1 MSVQPRKDIFAGF
14 RAALNGLVYT
24 FKTQR
29 HMRFHLYVVLVVMVL
44 GVFFNLRLRE
54 LLVLLFTISLVLVAE
69 MFNSAIEATVDLV
82 QPTYSPMA
90 KFAKDIS
97 AGAVMITTIIALVVG
112 GLMILG
118 ENRWEEIKIN
128 LAAQSLGIPVW
139 PRIIVGFFVIFIVI
153 IIGKGLGTRGQ
164 VLKGGLVS
172 GHAAIGFFLASSIL
186 FLSDNVTVAGL
197 GILLA
202 AIVAQ
207 SRWEAKIHS
216 VFELSLGAALGVI
229 LGFVLFGLTPK

>member
-14 RAALNGLVYT
+14 KAALNGLVYT

-139 PRIIVGFFVIFIVI
+139 PRLIVGVFVIFIVV

-172 GHAAIGFFLASSIL
+172 GHAAVGFFLAASIL

>member
-1 MSVQPRKDIFAGF
+1 MSVQPKKDLLEPFKV
-14 RAALNGLVYT
+14 ALNGLVYT
-24 FKTQR
+24 FRTQR
-29 HMRFHLYVVLVVMVL
+29 HMRFHLYVVLIVMTL

-82 QPTYSPMA
+82 HPHYHPMA

-118 ENRWEEIKIN
+118 ENRWEEIKVN
-128 LAAQSLGIPVW
+128 LAAQTLGINIW
-139 PRIIVGFFVIFIVI
+139 PRIVVGLFVVFIVVV
-153 IIGKGLGTRGQ
+153 IGKGLGSRGQ

-172 GHAAIGFFLASSIL
+172 GHAAVGFFLASAIL
-186 FLSDNVTVAGL
+186 FMSDNVTIAGL
-197 GILLA
+197 AILLA
-202 AIVAQ
+202 AIIAQ

-216 VFELSLGAALGVI
+216 VFELTLGATCGVI
-229 LGFVLFGLTPK
+229 LGFLLFGLTPK

>member
-1 MSVQPRKDIFAGF
+1 MSVQPRKDIFAAF

-139 PRIIVGFFVIFIVI
+139 PRLLVGAFVIIIVV

-172 GHAAIGFFLASSIL
+172 GHAALGFFLASSIL

-207 SRWEAKIHS
+207 SRWEAKIHTI
-216 VFELSLGAALGVI
+216 FELTLGAAVGVI
-229 LGFVLFGLTPK
+229 LGFLMFGLTPK

>member
-1 MSVQPRKDIFAGF
+1 MSVQPRRDFLTPF
-14 RAALNGLVYT
+14 RNALNGLVYT
-24 FKTQR
+24 FRTQR
-29 HMRFHLYVVLVVMVL
+29 HMRFHLYVVLIVMLL

-82 QPTYSPMA
+82 QPHYNPMA

-112 GLMILG
+112 ALLILG
-118 ENRWEEIKIN
+118 ENRWEQIKIN
-128 LAAQSLGIPVW
+128 LAAQSLGIGIW
-139 PRIIVGFFVIFIVI
+139 PRLFVGLLVTFIIV
-153 IIGKGLGTRGQ
+153 IIGKGLGSRGQ
-164 VLKGGLVS
+164 VFKGGLVS
-172 GHAAIGFFLASSIL
+172 GHSALGFFLASAIL
-186 FLSDNVTVAGL
+186 FVSDNVMVAGL
-197 GILLA
+197 AILLA
-202 AIVAQ
+202 AIIAQ

-216 VFELSLGAALGVI
+216 VFELSLGAAVGTI

>member
-139 PRIIVGFFVIFIVI
+139 PRIIVGAFVIFIVI

-186 FLSDNVTVAGL
+186 FLSDNLTVAGL

>member
-139 PRIIVGFFVIFIVI
+139 PRLFLGAFVIIIVI

-172 GHAAIGFFLASSIL
+172 GHAAMGFFLASSIL
-186 FLSDNVTVAGL
+186 FLSDNITVAGL

-216 VFELSLGAALGVI
+216 VFELSLGAAVGVI
-229 LGFVLFGLTPK
+229 LGFLMFGLTPK

>member
-1 MSVQPRKDIFAGF
+1 MSVQPRHDFLTPF
-14 RAALNGLVYT
+14 RNALNGLVYT
-24 FKTQR
+24 FRTQR
-29 HMRFHLYVVLVVMVL
+29 HMRFHLYVVLVVMLL

-82 QPTYSPMA
+82 QPHYNPMA

-112 GLMILG
+112 TLMILG
-118 ENRWEEIKIN
+118 ENRWEQIKIN
-128 LAAQSLGIPVW
+128 LAAQSLGIGIW
-139 PRIIVGFFVIFIVI
+139 PRLFVGLLVTFIIV
-153 IIGKGLGTRGQ
+153 IIGKGLGSRGQ
-164 VLKGGLVS
+164 VFKGGLVS
-172 GHAAIGFFLASSIL
+172 GHAALGFFLASAIL
-186 FLSDNVTVAGL
+186 FVSDNVMVAGL
-197 GILLA
+197 AILLA
-202 AIVAQ
+202 AIIAQ

-216 VFELSLGAALGVI
+216 VFELSLGATVGTI